1 MSFLDSSAEYARPWK
16 LSSFFCGVALLLVG
30 ARWSG
35 LPDWDGGVSVLMAVP
50 TYFTA
55 APSLRVV
62 LERRWN
68 QLPTALFW
76 CWFCVD
82 GTYALYWRFA
92 DPAALAFRPANAF
105 ASLSLYVACGLVWL
119 HHGTL
124 KQLIQIIGAA
134 SWPRRYGE

>member
-1 MSFLDSSAEYARPWK
+1 MSFLDPAAEYARPWK
-16 LSSFFCGVALLLVG
+16 LTSFFCGVALLLAG

-35 LPDWDGGVSVLMAVP
+35 LPDWDVGVSVLMAVP
-50 TYFTA
+50 TYFSA

-68 QLPTALFW
+68 QIPLALFW
-76 CWFCVD
+76 CWLSVD

-92 DPAALAFRPANAF
+92 DRAALAFRPANVF

-119 HHGTL
+119 HRGTL
-124 KQLIQIIGAA
+124 KQLGHTIANA
-134 SWPRRYGE
+134 SRPRGSGG